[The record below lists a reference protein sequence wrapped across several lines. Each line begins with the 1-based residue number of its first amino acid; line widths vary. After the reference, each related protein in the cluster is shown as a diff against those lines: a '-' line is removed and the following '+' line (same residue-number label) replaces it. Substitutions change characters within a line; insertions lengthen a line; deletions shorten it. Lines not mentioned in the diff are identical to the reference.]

1 MKVSDTKIKMPEENG
16 QKDLLSP
23 NNPDDSLN
31 RKYSQ
36 VRHVKMFLSKDVNYF
51 FS

>member
-1 MKVSDTKIKMPEENG
+1 MKVSDTKIKVPDENG

-23 NNPDDSLN
+23 CNLDDSLN

-36 VRHVKMFLSKDVNYF
+36 VRRKQMFLS
-51 FS
+51 

>member
-1 MKVSDTKIKMPEENG
+1 MKVSDTKIKVSEENG

-23 NNPDDSLN
+23 NNSDDSLN

-36 VRHVKMFLSKDVNYF
+36 VRRVEMYLSKDVN
-51 FS
+51 